1 MSSQER
7 RLSEMEKKIIKNDR
21 TGEQYTYVKHPTGL
35 DIYIW
40 KMEDYST
47 THALFGTKY
56 GSINTKFRTKEQPDF
71 ITVPNGIAHYLEH
84 KLFENEDCDV
94 FSLYAKTG
102 ASANAYTS
110 FDKTCYLFSCTD
122 NVYES
127 LEILLSFVQNPYFTE
142 ETVQKEQGI
151 IGQEIRMYDDNA
163 GWRVFFNMLQGM
175 YHNHPVKIDIA
186 GTVESI
192 AQINADLLYKC
203 YYTFYN
209 LNNMVLSIAG
219 NVDED
224 KVLEMCDKLLKQG
237 GNPELETA
245 FEDEPETVCKEE
257 TVQKLEIS
265 MPMFNI
271 GFKAK
276 PEKGLDAL
284 RAEIETNFVL
294 SLLADES
301 SDFYKKLYDEGLIN
315 SSFSSEVFSG
325 DGYCCSIFGG
335 ESRNPRLVRDKLI
348 EEIERCKKEGF
359 DETRFNN
366 IKKAY
371 YGALIRDLNDAEA
384 IATNMINAG
393 MEKLSAFDAI
403 ETVAAVTFA
412 DMAKRLDKQFDTKN
426 VTISIIEP
434 IDGKE
439 EQN

>member
-1 MSSQER
+1 
-7 RLSEMEKKIIKNDR
+7 
-21 TGEQYTYVKHPTGL
+21 
-35 DIYIW
+35 
-40 KMEDYST
+40 YST

-56 GSINTKFRTKEQPDF
+56 GSINTKFKTKDEADF

-122 NVYES
+122 NVYDS

-224 KVLEMCDKLLKQG
+224 KVLEICDKFLKNND
-237 GNPELETA
+237 NPELETA
-245 FEDEPETVCKEE
+245 FEDEPETVCKNEV
-257 TVQKLEIS
+257 VQRLEIS

-301 SDFYKKLYDEGLIN
+301 SDFYKRLYDEGLIN
-315 SSFSSEVFSG
+315 SSCSSEVFSG
-325 DGYCCSIFGG
+325 NGYCCSIFGG

-348 EEIERCKKEGF
+348 EEIERCKKDGF

-384 IATNMINAG
+384 IATNLINSG
-393 MEKLSAFDAI
+393 MEKLSAFDAV
-403 ETVAAVTFA
+403 ETVAAVTFE
-412 DMAKRLDKQFDTKN
+412 DMAKRLDKQFNTKN

>member
-1 MSSQER
+1 MER
-7 RLSEMEKKIIKNDR
+7 KIIKNDR

-56 GSINTKFRTKEQPDF
+56 GSINTKFKTKDQPDF

-110 FDKTCYLFSCTD
+110 FDKTCYLFSCAD
-122 NVYES
+122 NVYDA

-224 KVLEMCDKLLKQG
+224 KVLEMCDKLLKNND
-237 GNPELETA
+237 NPELETA

-257 TVQKLEIS
+257 VVQKLEIS

-348 EEIERCKKEGF
+348 EEIDRCKKEGF

>member
-1 MSSQER
+1 
-7 RLSEMEKKIIKNDR
+7 MEKKIVKNDR

-56 GSINTKFRTKEQPDF
+56 GSINTKFKTKDEADF

-122 NVYES
+122 NVYDS

-142 ETVQKEQGI
+142 ETVRKEQGI

-209 LNNMVLSIAG
+209 LNNMVLSVAG

-224 KVLEMCDKLLKQG
+224 RVLEICDKFLKQG
-237 GNPELETA
+237 GNPELETT
-245 FEDEPETVCKEE
+245 FEDEPETVCKNEV
-257 TVQKLEIS
+257 VQKLEIS

-301 SDFYKKLYDEGLIN
+301 SALYKRLYDEGLIN

-384 IATNMINAG
+384 IATNMLNAG

-403 ETVAAVTFA
+403 ETVAAVTFE
-412 DMAKRLDKQFDTKN
+412 DMAKRLEKQFDTKN

-434 IDGKE
+434 LGGKE

>member
-1 MSSQER
+1 
-7 RLSEMEKKIIKNDR
+7 MEKKIVKNER

-35 DIYIW
+35 DIFIW

-56 GSINTKFRTKEQPDF
+56 GSINTKFKTKDEPDF

-122 NVYES
+122 NVYDS

-142 ETVQKEQGI
+142 ETVRKEQGI

-163 GWRVFFNMLQGM
+163 GWRVFFNMLGGL

-224 KVLEMCDKLLKQG
+224 KVLEICDKLLKNNS
-237 GNPELETA
+237 NPELETA
-245 FEDEPETVCKEE
+245 FEDEPETVCKPEV
-257 TVQKLEIS
+257 VQKLEIA

-276 PEKGLDAL
+276 PEKGIDAV

-301 SDFYKKLYDEGLIN
+301 SDFYKKLYDDGVIN
-315 SSFSSEVFSG
+315 SSFSSEVFMG
-325 DGYCCSIFGG
+325 DGYFCSIFGG
-335 ESRNPRLVRDKLI
+335 ESRDPRLVRDKLI
-348 EEIERCKKEGF
+348 EEINRCKKEGL
-359 DETRFNN
+359 DEERFNI
-366 IKKAY
+366 IKKSY

-384 IATNMINAG
+384 IATVMINAG
-393 MEKLSAFDAI
+393 MEKLSAFDVI
-403 ETVAAVTFA
+403 ETVAAVTFE
-412 DMAKRLDKQFDTKN
+412 DVEKRLEKQFNTDN

-434 IDGKE
+434 IGGKE
-439 EQN
+439 E